1 MKRALCLGLL
11 GCAAL
16 LCATALRADD
26 KKDDGKGAIVDL
38 GGMKSRAP
46 AEWKEEEVTNRMR
59 LQQFKLPKVKDD
71 PQDAEV
77 VIFNSGGT
85 PEANIDRWKSFF
97 VPPQGKTLDD
107 VAKVTK
113 MDVGDAKMT
122 LLDIS
127 GTYKFKER
135 PFDPNAKE
143 ELRPNSRMV
152 GVVVETPKSQFQ
164 IRFVGPAATVEN
176 YKKGFDEW
184 LKNFK

>member
-16 LCATALRADD
+16 LCAAGLRADD
-26 KKDDGKGAIVDL
+26 KKDDKGAIVDL

-71 PQDAEV
+71 AQDAEI
-77 VIFNSGGT
+77 VIFNLGGT
-85 PEANIDRWKSFF
+85 AEANIDRWKKMFT
-97 VPPQGKTLDD
+97 PPEGKSLDD

-122 LLDIS
+122 YLDVS
-127 GTYKFKER
+127 GTYTFQER
-135 PFDPNAKE
+135 PFDPNSKKE
-143 ELRPNSRMV
+143 MRPHSRML
-152 GVVVETPKSQFQ
+152 GVIVETPKSQFQ
-164 IRFVGPAATVEN
+164 IRLVGPAATVEN

>member
-1 MKRALCLGLL
+1 MKRAWCLGLL

-16 LCATALRADD
+16 LCAAGLRADD

-71 PQDAEV
+71 AQDAEI
-77 VIFNSGGT
+77 VIFNLGGT
-85 PEANIDRWKSFF
+85 AEANIDRWKKMF
-97 VPPQGKTLDD
+97 VPPEGKSLDD

-122 LLDIS
+122 YLDVS
-127 GTYKFKER
+127 GTYRFKER
-135 PFDPNAKE
+135 PFDPNSKE
-143 ELRPNSRMV
+143 ESRPHSRML
-152 GVVVETPKSQFQ
+152 GVIVETPKSQFQ
-164 IRFVGPAATVEN
+164 IRLVGPAATVEN
-176 YKKGFDEW
+176 YKKGFDEF

>member
-16 LCATALRADD
+16 LCAAVRADD

-46 AEWKEEEVTNRMR
+46 AEWKVEEVTNRMR

-71 PQDAEV
+71 AQDAEV
-77 VIFNSGGT
+77 VIFNLGGT
-85 PEANIDRWKSFF
+85 VNDNINRWKTMF
-97 VPPQGKTLDD
+97 VPPEGKTIDD

-113 MDVGDAKMT
+113 MDVGEAKMT
-122 LLDIS
+122 YLDVS
-127 GTYKFKER
+127 GTYKFKAA
-135 PFDPNAKE
+135 PFDPNSKE
-143 ELRPNSRMV
+143 ESRPNSRML
-152 GVVVETPKSQFQ
+152 GVIVETPKSQFQ
-164 IRFVGPAATVEN
+164 IRLVGPAATVEN

>member
-16 LCATALRADD
+16 LGVAVLRADD
-26 KKDDGKGAIVDL
+26 KKDNKGAIVDL

-71 PQDAEV
+71 AQDAEL
-77 VIFNSGGT
+77 VIFNLGG
-85 PEANIDRWKSFF
+85 AVNDNIDRWKKMF
-97 VPPQGKTLDD
+97 VPPEGKNLDD

-122 LLDIS
+122 YLDVS
-127 GTYKFKER
+127 GTYKFKAV
-135 PFDPNAKE
+135 PFDPNSKE
-143 ELRPNSRMV
+143 EARPNSRML
-152 GVVVETPKSQFQ
+152 GVIVETPKSQFQ
-164 IRFVGPAATVEN
+164 IRLVGPAATVEN
-176 YKKGFDEW
+176 YKKGFDEF
-184 LKNFK
+184 LRAFK